1 MRLHQRQERLP
12 PLQEPIPTQMVVSAA
27 SVASVLVRCYG
38 LLLKATS
45 EHEERP
51 APAHRLRVHRV
62 HHVQGEARGVHGL
75 LTAVRSATEAAT
87 EPAAALRLELAVSL
101 IRPALTGRMQASSC
115 KPLGYRQ
122 G

>member
-1 MRLHQRQERLP
+1 MTALYP
-12 PLQEPIPTQMVVSAA
+12 NDEPDVTSGITDDAPMETTSPFALEFAA
-27 SVASVLVRCYG
+27 TP
-38 LLLKATS
+38 LLKATS

-51 APAHRLRVHRV
+51 APAHRSRVHRV
-62 HHVQGEARGVHGL
+62 HHVQGEARDVHGL

-87 EPAAALRLELAVSL
+87 DPAAALRLELAVSL